1 MDLNFFEIRM
11 PEHLSSAKVARF
23 AGRCLRVVRPVRRLD
38 TCGASAVEFAI
49 VAAPFFA
56 LMIAIFEISIS
67 FFVQQTLETA
77 GERASR
83 QLMTG
88 KAQTSNMTQA
98 QYKALVCANLP
109 DFMHCDRLIVDV
121 RSGNL
126 YSQMNMSPLAITFNG
141 SGKPS
146 ADTRFAPGKGGE
158 ITVSKIMYV
167 WDGNSGPLG
176 FSLSNMANGSRLI
189 TAVNV
194 FKTEIYT

>member
-1 MDLNFFEIRM
+1 M
-11 PEHLSSAKVARF
+11 PEHLTSAKSVVRF
-23 AGRCLRVVRPVRRLD
+23 AGRLLRGRRPVRRLG
-38 TCGASAVEFAI
+38 TRGATAIEFAI

-77 GERASR
+77 GEKASR

-88 KAQTSNMTQA
+88 KAQKSNMNQT
-98 QYKALVCANLP
+98 QYKALVCSKLP
-109 DFMHCDRLIVDV
+109 KFMKCDRLIVDV

-141 SGKPS
+141 SGQPS
-146 ADTRFAPGKGGE
+146 ADTQFAPGKGGE

-167 WDGNSGPLG
+167 WEANSGPLG

-194 FKTEIYT
+194 FKTEIHI